1 MAVDDDDDDE
11 RLPSWHTELVV
22 TDRPKPAD
30 LARAGYVEKAQ
41 RLFAAALSQKSK
53 STVRAYEAA
62 IASFAKYME
71 MSVPKDALG
80 YLLSLERLDADL
92 RVLEYMGWLEDNGM
106 SPSTIRIRL
115 SALKF
120 YVKTAYRAQWI
131 DWTLETEGP
140 PQESVKEVEG
150 PTPEQFEEVLRVTDD
165 LKGQT
170 AARNKALVYMLSFMA
185 LRINECLSL
194 DIEHLDFRRKTAS
207 VLRKGKRV
215 KRDRRTIPTAT
226 LAALKDWVK
235 ERGSH
240 AGPVFSNFD
249 LREDKAGGRLTHPS
263 AYKIIRRIGDKA
275 GMAKL
280 HPHAFRHFAATEALE
295 ITDGDT
301 RKAMKHTGHST
312 EKMINLYEDKRRDH
326 AGEIAQMIEDRWT
339 KGKLGEERE

>member
-1 MAVDDDDDDE
+1 MAVDEDDE

-22 TDRPKPAD
+22 GDRPKPDD

-41 RLFAAALSQKSK
+41 RLFVAALSQKSK
-53 STVRAYEAA
+53 STVRAYEASMA
-62 IASFAKYME
+62 NFAKYLGV
-71 MSVPKDALG
+71 SDPKEALG
-80 YLLSLERLDADL
+80 YLLSLDRLDADL
-92 RVLEYMGWLEDNGM
+92 RVLEYMGWMEGNGLA
-106 SPSTIRIRL
+106 PSTIRIRL

-120 YVKTAYRAQWI
+120 YAKTAYRAQWI

-150 PTPEQFEEVLRVTDD
+150 PSPEQFEEVLQVTDR
-165 LKGQT
+165 LTGQS
-170 AARNKALVYMLSFMA
+170 AARNKAMVYMLSFMA

-194 DIEHLDFRRKTAS
+194 DMEHLDLGRKTAS
-207 VLRKGKRV
+207 VLRKGKRIQRE
-215 KRDRRTIPTAT
+215 KRTIPTAT
-226 LAALKDWVK
+226 VAALREWIRQ
-235 ERGSH
+235 RGSH
-240 AGPVFSNFD
+240 PGPVFSNLD
-249 LREDKAGGRLTHPS
+249 LREDKAGNRLTHPS

-295 ITDGDT
+295 ITDGNT
-301 RKAMKHTGHST
+301 RKAMKLTGHAT
-312 EKMINLYEDKRRDH
+312 EKMMNLYEDKRRDD